1 MERRA
6 RSARFGGRRP
16 LPETVIEGKMKKSSS
31 SNSCE
36 FRIPKKSK
44 SKQEDTQVQVPLSR
58 LRSSDQWDHPVKGWI
73 KGVGNKGSSS
83 FLHKS
88 KKDFHGCT
96 VTSRPSPNRQ
106 LKVMLTNV
114 LLTDSGRKYI
124 KTLPRTDANLCDTKK
139 LQSDSLPS
147 TSVDSLAIHKKLNPL
162 HQSLYLSERQ
172 PKVILMNVL
181 GTELGRKY
189 IKTLPLTEANL
200 CETDNMQSNQLPS
213 SSVDSL
219 ETCQKLEPHKSPFLS
234 ERCSQSQK
242 NPGDNFAK
250 QSELTKEKE
259 RSDDSSLVRWSDV
272 EPKDSN
278 TGNRECK
285 HQEEVNRNQED
296 IYSDSKVV
304 PCPAAKKTKKRLR
317 SHVLEYS
324 NAPSLEESTLQ
335 SKEQEY
341 DLLPSECG
349 DPSEND
355 YLHDLK
361 ALQGNTL
368 ETVEISFM
376 KPPSFESQEVIVSC
390 AQDSFSDS
398 SATGPFQNLN
408 PVCSDA
414 LEISSIVDN
423 VSMLVT
429 EAEVPVLRKLRSRK
443 YEEKQLLV
451 SVEPI
456 VVSSDEEGPIE
467 QNNSDTL
474 SLQPGQGYE
483 LVIKD
488 GERVSELELSEETIL
503 TASKSVQVSPNIFS
517 ESLIME
523 NFSCITPSNEM
534 DLHLDVTFTSIY
546 IGSIRGVSSGCVTF
560 TTKYIKIPFQVSLN
574 KISLLVDTMH
584 LKKFGLWT
592 HKDDNHC
599 KRNSVIFLWT
609 CSDYLEMIENQLGKS
624 VLRQLSKSDE
634 FIFLELSKPAS
645 EEEEEKLNEMM
656 AEVSRKTGSL
666 DLCHSLPWNQAL
678 SLLQGLSAKE
688 SSFIDYYC
696 SSSKYSHFPVTAVE
710 TKAESPSQASNT
722 NITKPSYTLLQKRGS
737 GCYSLSITSNP
748 DDNEWK
754 EVKNTGPIKKLIVY
768 PPPPTKGGLGVT
780 NEDLEC
786 LEDGEFLNDVIIDF
800 YLKYLILEKASDDL
814 VERSHIFSSFFY
826 KCLTRKENNSIEEN
840 PNLSMA
846 QRRHKR
852 VRTWTRH
859 INIFNKDY
867 IFVPVNEASHWYL
880 AVICFPWLEGP
891 VYEDF
896 PQQFSQQFKSP
907 QCQHDFQTL
916 DNDLHIT
923 SSLSLDTEDPQGSLK
938 NTSESKK
945 MCKRPCILI
954 LDSLKAGSVQNTVQI
969 LREYLE
975 VEWEV
980 RRKTHREFSKANM
993 VDLCPKVPKQDNS
1006 SDCGVYLLQYVE
1018 SFFKDPIVN
1027 FELPL
1032 HLEKWFPRQV
1042 IRAKR
1047 DDIRE
1052 LILKLH
1058 LQQQKGNSS

>member
-1 MERRA
+1 MERKA
-6 RSARFGGRRP
+6 RSARSGGRRS
-16 LPETVIEGKMKKSSS
+16 LPETVIEGKIKKSSS

-44 SKQEDTQVQVPLSR
+44 SKQEDTQVQVHLSR
-58 LRSSDQWDHPVKGWI
+58 LRSSDRWDHPLKGWI
-73 KGVGNKGSSS
+73 KGVGYKGSSS
-83 FLHKS
+83 FLRKS

-96 VTSRPSPNRQ
+96 VTSRLSPNRQ

-147 TSVDSLAIHKKLNPL
+147 TSVDSLMIYKKLNPP
-162 HQSLYLSERQ
+162 HQSIYLSERQ

-200 CETDNMQSNQLPS
+200 CETDNMQPNQLPS

-219 ETCQKLEPHKSPFLS
+219 ESYQKLEPLKSSFLS
-234 ERCSQSQK
+234 ERLYNVEPHYLTHMRCSQSQK
-242 NPGDNFAK
+242 NPSDSFAK
-250 QSELTKEKE
+250 RGELIKEKE
-259 RSDDSSLVRWSDV
+259 RSDDNSLVIWSDT
-272 EPKDSN
+272 EPKDFI
-278 TGNRECK
+278 TGNRECEY
-285 HQEEVNRNQED
+285 QEEGSRNQEET
-296 IYSDSKVV
+296 YSDSKVV
-304 PCPAAKKTKKRLR
+304 PCLTAKKTKKRLR

-324 NAPSLEESTLQ
+324 KAPSLEESTLQ
-335 SKEQEY
+335 SEEQEN
-341 DLLPSECG
+341 DSLLSECG
-349 DPSEND
+349 DPSED
-355 YLHDLK
+355 DFLHDLK
-361 ALQGNTL
+361 ALQENTP
-368 ETVEISFM
+368 ETVEIDFM
-376 KPPSFESQEVIVSC
+376 KPPSFESQEVVVSC
-390 AQDSFSDS
+390 SPNSFSDS
-398 SATGPFQNLN
+398 STTGPFQNLN

-414 LEISSIVDN
+414 LEISSVVDN

-443 YEEKQLLV
+443 YEEKQLFV

-456 VVSSDEEGPIE
+456 VVSSDEEGSIE
-467 QNNSDTL
+467 QNSSDTL
-474 SLQPGQGYE
+474 NLQPEQDYE
-483 LVIKD
+483 FVIKD
-488 GERVSELELSEETIL
+488 GEEVSELELSEDTLL
-503 TASKSVQVSPNIFS
+503 TASKSVQVSPNIFP
-517 ESLIME
+517 ESLVMD
-523 NFSCITPSNEM
+523 NFSCIMPNDEI
-534 DLHLDVTFTSIY
+534 DFHLDITFTSIY
-546 IGSIRGVSSGCVTF
+546 IGSIRGISSGYVTF

-574 KISLLVDTMH
+574 KISLLVDTIH

-592 HKDDNHC
+592 HKDGSHC
-599 KRNSVIFLWT
+599 KKRNSIIFLWT
-609 CSDYLEMIENQLGKS
+609 SSDYLEMIENQLGKS

-645 EEEEEKLNEMM
+645 EEEEEKLNELM
-656 AEVSRKTGSL
+656 AEVSRKTRSL
-666 DLCHSLPWNQAL
+666 DLYHPLPWDQAL

-696 SSSKYSHFPVTAVE
+696 SSTKSCHFPVATVE
-710 TKAESPSQASNT
+710 TETDSPPQASNS
-722 NITKPSYTLLQKRGS
+722 NKIKPSYTLLQKTVS

-800 YLKYLILEKASDDL
+800 YLKYLILEKASNDL

-840 PNLSMA
+840 PNLS
-846 QRRHKR
+846 
-852 VRTWTRH
+852 
-859 INIFNKDY
+859 
-867 IFVPVNEASHWYL
+867 SHWYL

-896 PQQFSQQFKSP
+896 PHQLSHSSNSQ
-907 QCQHDFQTL
+907 QCQHDYQTL
-916 DNDLHIT
+916 DNDLHVT
-923 SSLSLDTEDPQGSLK
+923 SSLSLVTEDPQGTLK

-980 RRKTHREFSKANM
+980 RRKTHREFSKTSM

-1058 LQQQKGNSS
+1058 LQQQKDNSS

>member
-1 MERRA
+1 M
-6 RSARFGGRRP
+6 
-16 LPETVIEGKMKKSSS
+16 LETVIEGKMKKSSS
-31 SNSCE
+31 SNSWE

-58 LRSSDQWDHPVKGWI
+58 LRSSDRWDHPVKGWI

-147 TSVDSLAIHKKLNPL
+147 TSVDSLVIHKKLNPL

-219 ETCQKLEPHKSPFLS
+219 ETCQKLEPHESPFLS
-234 ERCSQSQK
+234 KRCLQSQK
-242 NPGDNFAK
+242 NPRDSLAK

-259 RSDDSSLVRWSDV
+259 RSDDSSLIRWSDT
-272 EPKDSN
+272 EPKDFN
-278 TGNRECK
+278 TRNRECEP
-285 HQEEVNRNQED
+285 QEEESRNQED
-296 IYSDSKVV
+296 TCSDSKVV
-304 PCPAAKKTKKRLR
+304 LCPTAKKTKKRLR
-317 SHVLEYS
+317 SHILEYN

-335 SKEQEY
+335 SKEQEHNS
-341 DLLPSECG
+341 LPSECG
-349 DPSEND
+349 ESSEND

-361 ALQGNTL
+361 TLQRNTL
-368 ETVEISFM
+368 ETVEIGFM
-376 KPPSFESQEVIVSC
+376 KPPSFESQEVVVSC
-390 AQDSFSDS
+390 AQDSFSDF
-398 SATGPFQNLN
+398 SATSPFQNLH

-443 YEEKQLLV
+443 YEEKQLFV

-467 QNNSDTL
+467 QNNSDTHN
-474 SLQPGQGYE
+474 LQPEQGYE

-488 GERVSELELSEETIL
+488 GERVSELELPEDTLL
-503 TASKSVQVSPNIFS
+503 TASKSVQVSPNAFP
-517 ESLIME
+517 ESLVMD
-523 NFSCITPSNEM
+523 NFSCIIPSNEM
-534 DLHLDVTFTSIY
+534 DLHLDITFTSIY
-546 IGSIRGVSSGCVTF
+546 IGSIKGVSSGYVTF

-574 KISLLVDTMH
+574 KISLLVDTIH

-592 HKDDNHC
+592 HRDDNHF
-599 KRNSVIFLWT
+599 KRRNSIIFLWT
-609 CSDYLEMIENQLGKS
+609 SSDYLEMIENQLGKS

-634 FIFLELSKPAS
+634 FIFLELSKPVS
-645 EEEEEKLNEMM
+645 EEEEDKLNEVM
-656 AEVSRKTGSL
+656 AEVSRKMRSL
-666 DLCHSLPWNQAL
+666 DLCHPLPWNQAL
-678 SLLQGLSAKE
+678 ALLQDLSAKE
-688 SSFIDYYC
+688 CSFIDYYC
-696 SSSKYSHFPVTAVE
+696 SSSKYCHFPVAAVE

-896 PQQFSQQFKSP
+896 PHQLSQQSKSP

-916 DNDLHIT
+916 D
-923 SSLSLDTEDPQGSLK
+923 TEDPQGTLK

-980 RRKTHREFSKANM
+980 RRKTHREFSKTNM

>member
-1 MERRA
+1 MERKA
-6 RSARFGGRRP
+6 RSARSGGRRP

-31 SNSCE
+31 SNSWE

-58 LRSSDQWDHPVKGWI
+58 LRSSDRWDHPVKGWI

-96 VTSRPSPNRQ
+96 VTSRPSPN
-106 LKVMLTNV
+106 
-114 LLTDSGRKYI
+114 
-124 KTLPRTDANLCDTKK
+124 
-139 LQSDSLPS
+139 
-147 TSVDSLAIHKKLNPL
+147 
-162 HQSLYLSERQ
+162 RQ

-219 ETCQKLEPHKSPFLS
+219 ETCQKLEPHESPFLS
-234 ERCSQSQK
+234 KRCLQSQK
-242 NPGDNFAK
+242 NPRDSLAK

-259 RSDDSSLVRWSDV
+259 RSDDSSLIRWSDT
-272 EPKDSN
+272 EPKDFN
-278 TGNRECK
+278 TRNRECEP
-285 HQEEVNRNQED
+285 QEEESRNQED
-296 IYSDSKVV
+296 TCSDSKVV
-304 PCPAAKKTKKRLR
+304 LCPTAKKTKKRLR
-317 SHVLEYS
+317 SHILEYN

-335 SKEQEY
+335 SKEQEHNS
-341 DLLPSECG
+341 LPSECG
-349 DPSEND
+349 ESSEND

-361 ALQGNTL
+361 TLQRNTL
-368 ETVEISFM
+368 ETVEIGFM
-376 KPPSFESQEVIVSC
+376 KPPSFESQEVVVSC
-390 AQDSFSDS
+390 AQDSFSDF
-398 SATGPFQNLN
+398 SATSPFQNLH

-443 YEEKQLLV
+443 YEEKQLFV

-467 QNNSDTL
+467 QNNSDTHN
-474 SLQPGQGYE
+474 LQPEQGYE

-488 GERVSELELSEETIL
+488 GERVSELELPEDTLL
-503 TASKSVQVSPNIFS
+503 TASKSVQVSPNAFP
-517 ESLIME
+517 ESLVMD
-523 NFSCITPSNEM
+523 NFSCIIPSNEM
-534 DLHLDVTFTSIY
+534 DLHLDITFTSIY
-546 IGSIRGVSSGCVTF
+546 IGSIKGVSSGYVTF

-574 KISLLVDTMH
+574 KISLLVDTIH

-592 HKDDNHC
+592 HRDDNHF
-599 KRNSVIFLWT
+599 KRRNSIIFLWT
-609 CSDYLEMIENQLGKS
+609 SSDYLEMIENQLGKS

-634 FIFLELSKPAS
+634 FIFLELSKPVS
-645 EEEEEKLNEMM
+645 EEEEDKLNEVM
-656 AEVSRKTGSL
+656 AEVSRKMRSL
-666 DLCHSLPWNQAL
+666 DLCHPLPWNQAL
-678 SLLQGLSAKE
+678 ALLQDLSAKE
-688 SSFIDYYC
+688 CSFIDYYC
-696 SSSKYSHFPVTAVE
+696 SSSKYCHFPVAAVE

-896 PQQFSQQFKSP
+896 PHQLSQQSKSP

-916 DNDLHIT
+916 D
-923 SSLSLDTEDPQGSLK
+923 TEDPQGTLK

-980 RRKTHREFSKANM
+980 RRKTHREFSKTNM

>member
-1 MERRA
+1 MERKA
-6 RSARFGGRRP
+6 RSARSGGRRP

-31 SNSCE
+31 SNSWE

-58 LRSSDQWDHPVKGWI
+58 LRSSDRWDHPVKGWI

-147 TSVDSLAIHKKLNPL
+147 TSVDSLVIHKKLNPL

-219 ETCQKLEPHKSPFLS
+219 ETCQKLEPHESPFLS
-234 ERCSQSQK
+234 KRCLQSQK
-242 NPGDNFAK
+242 NPRDSLAK

-259 RSDDSSLVRWSDV
+259 RSDDSSLIRWSDT
-272 EPKDSN
+272 EPKDFN
-278 TGNRECK
+278 TRNRECEP
-285 HQEEVNRNQED
+285 QEEESRNQED
-296 IYSDSKVV
+296 TCSDSKVV
-304 PCPAAKKTKKRLR
+304 LCPTAKKTKKRLR
-317 SHVLEYS
+317 SHILEYN

-335 SKEQEY
+335 SKEQEHNS
-341 DLLPSECG
+341 LPSECG
-349 DPSEND
+349 ESSEND

-361 ALQGNTL
+361 TLQRNTL
-368 ETVEISFM
+368 ETVEIGFM
-376 KPPSFESQEVIVSC
+376 KPPSFESQEVVVSC
-390 AQDSFSDS
+390 AQDSFSDF
-398 SATGPFQNLN
+398 SATSPFQNLH

-443 YEEKQLLV
+443 YEEKQLFV

-467 QNNSDTL
+467 QNNSDTHN
-474 SLQPGQGYE
+474 LQPEQGYE

-488 GERVSELELSEETIL
+488 GERVSELELPEDTLL
-503 TASKSVQVSPNIFS
+503 TASKSVQVSPNAFP
-517 ESLIME
+517 ESLVMD
-523 NFSCITPSNEM
+523 NFSCIIPSNEM
-534 DLHLDVTFTSIY
+534 DLHLDITFTSIY
-546 IGSIRGVSSGCVTF
+546 IGSIKGVSSGYVTF

-574 KISLLVDTMH
+574 KISLLVDTIH

-592 HKDDNHC
+592 HRDDNHF
-599 KRNSVIFLWT
+599 KRRNSIIFLWT
-609 CSDYLEMIENQLGKS
+609 SSDYLEMIENQLGKS

-634 FIFLELSKPAS
+634 FIFLELSKPVS
-645 EEEEEKLNEMM
+645 EEEEDKLNEVM
-656 AEVSRKTGSL
+656 AEVSRKMRSL
-666 DLCHSLPWNQAL
+666 DLCHPLPWNQAL
-678 SLLQGLSAKE
+678 ALLQDLSAKE
-688 SSFIDYYC
+688 CSFIDYYC
-696 SSSKYSHFPVTAVE
+696 SSSKYCHFPVAAVE

-896 PQQFSQQFKSP
+896 PHQLSQQSKSP

-916 DNDLHIT
+916 D
-923 SSLSLDTEDPQGSLK
+923 TEDPQGTLK

-980 RRKTHREFSKANM
+980 RRKTHREFSKTNM

>member
-1 MERRA
+1 MDRKA
-6 RSARFGGRRP
+6 RSARSGSRR
-16 LPETVIEGKMKKSSS
+16 LLAETVIEGKMKKFSS

-36 FRIPKKSK
+36 LRIPKKSK
-44 SKQEDTQVQVPLSR
+44 SKQEDSQVQAPLSR
-58 LRSSDQWDHPVKGWI
+58 LRSSDRWDHPVKGWI

-88 KKDFHGCT
+88 KKDFHGCA

-162 HQSLYLSERQ
+162 HQSLYLSER
-172 PKVILMNVL
+172 
-181 GTELGRKY
+181 
-189 IKTLPLTEANL
+189 
-200 CETDNMQSNQLPS
+200 
-213 SSVDSL
+213 
-219 ETCQKLEPHKSPFLS
+219 
-234 ERCSQSQK
+234 CSQPRK
-242 NPGDNFAK
+242 NPGDSFAK
-250 QSELTKEKE
+250 QSELIKEKE
-259 RSDDSSLVRWSDV
+259 RSDDSSLVRWS
-272 EPKDSN
+272 ETDSKGFN
-278 TGNRECK
+278 TRNRECE
-285 HQEEVNRNQED
+285 HQEEKNRNQED
-296 IYSDSKVV
+296 TYSDSKVV
-304 PCPAAKKTKKRLR
+304 PCPTAKKTKKRLR
-317 SHVLEYS
+317 SYVLEY
-324 NAPSLEESTLQ
+324 NNTPSLEESTLQ
-335 SKEQEY
+335 SKEQEH
-341 DLLPSECG
+341 DSLPSECR

-361 ALQGNTL
+361 ALPGNTL
-368 ETVEISFM
+368 ETVEIDFM
-376 KPPSFESQEVIVSC
+376 KSPSFESQEIVVSC

-429 EAEVPVLRKLRSRK
+429 EAEVPVLRKLPRRK

-456 VVSSDEEGPIE
+456 VVSSDEEGSIE

-474 SLQPGQGYE
+474 DLQPEQSYE

-488 GERVSELELSEETIL
+488 GERVSELELSEETL
-503 TASKSVQVSPNIFS
+503 LRASKSVQVSPNVFS
-517 ESLIME
+517 ESLIMD
-523 NFSCITPSNEM
+523 NFSGIIPSDEM
-534 DLHLDVTFTSIY
+534 DLHLDITFTSIY
-546 IGSIRGVSSGCVTF
+546 IGSRRGVSSGCVTF
-560 TTKYIKIPFQVSLN
+560 TTKFIKIPFQVSLN
-574 KISLLVDTMH
+574 EISLLVDTMH

-592 HKDDNHC
+592 HKDDNHGK
-599 KRNSVIFLWT
+599 KRNSFIFLWT
-609 CSDYLEMIENQLGKS
+609 SSDYLEMIENQLGKS

-634 FIFLELSKPAS
+634 FIFLELNKPVS
-645 EEEEEKLNEMM
+645 EEEEDKLNELM
-656 AEVSRKTGSL
+656 AEVSRKTRSA
-666 DLCHSLPWNQAL
+666 DLCHPLSWNQVL

-696 SSSKYSHFPVTAVE
+696 SSSKYCHLPVAAVE
-710 TKAESPSQASNT
+710 MKAESPSQASNT
-722 NITKPSYTLLQKRGS
+722 NTTKPSYTLLQKTGS
-737 GCYSLSITSNP
+737 DCFSISITPNP

-840 PNLSMA
+840 PDLSMA

-896 PQQFSQQFKSP
+896 PHQLSQQSKAP
-907 QCQHDFQTL
+907 QPQHDFQTL

-923 SSLSLDTEDPQGSLK
+923 ASLSLDTEDPQGTLK

-975 VEWEV
+975 IEWEV
-980 RRKTHREFSKANM
+980 RRKTHREFSKTNM

-1027 FELPL
+1027 FALPL
-1032 HLEKWFPRQV
+1032 HLEKWFSREV
-1042 IRAKR
+1042 IRSKR
-1047 DDIRE
+1047 DEIRN

>member
-1 MERRA
+1 MERKT
-6 RSARFGGRRP
+6 RSSRSGGRRF
-16 LPETVIEGKMKKSSS
+16 LPETIIEGKMKKPSS

-44 SKQEDTQVQVPLSR
+44 SKQEDTQIQIPLSR
-58 LRSSDQWDHPVKGWI
+58 LRSSDRWDHPLKGWI
-73 KGVGNKGSSS
+73 KGGGNKGSSS

-96 VTSRPSPNRQ
+96 LTSRPSPNRQ

-124 KTLPRTDANLCDTKK
+124 KNLPRTDANLCDTKK

-162 HQSLYLSERQ
+162 HQSLYLSER
-172 PKVILMNVL
+172 
-181 GTELGRKY
+181 
-189 IKTLPLTEANL
+189 
-200 CETDNMQSNQLPS
+200 
-213 SSVDSL
+213 
-219 ETCQKLEPHKSPFLS
+219 
-234 ERCSQSQK
+234 CSQSQK
-242 NPGDNFAK
+242 NPSDSFAK
-250 QSELTKEKE
+250 QGELTKEKE
-259 RSDDSSLVRWSDV
+259 RSNDSSLARWSDT
-272 EPKDSN
+272 EPKDFN
-278 TGNRECK
+278 RGNRDHD
-285 HQEEVNRNQED
+285 HQEEESRNQED
-296 IYSDSKVV
+296 TYSNSKVV
-304 PCPAAKKTKKRLR
+304 PYSTTKKTKKRHR

-324 NAPSLEESTLQ
+324 NVPSLEESTLQ
-335 SKEQEY
+335 SKEQER
-341 DLLPSECG
+341 DSLPSECG
-349 DPSEND
+349 DPNEND

-368 ETVEISFM
+368 ETVEIGFM
-376 KPPSFESQEVIVSC
+376 KSPSFETQEVIVGC
-390 AQDSFSDS
+390 AQNSFSDS
-398 SATGPFQNLN
+398 SATGTFQNLN
-408 PVCSDA
+408 PICSDA

-443 YEEKQLLV
+443 YEEKQLFV

-456 VVSSDEEGPIE
+456 VVSSDEEGPFE

-474 SLQPGQGYE
+474 NLQPEQDYE

-488 GERVSELELSEETIL
+488 EEGVSELDLSEETL
-503 TASKSVQVSPNIFS
+503 MTASKSSQVSPNVFPG
-517 ESLIME
+517 SLVMD
-523 NFSCITPSNEM
+523 NFSCIIPSDEV
-534 DLHLDVTFTSIY
+534 DLHLDITFTSIY
-546 IGSIRGVSSGCVTF
+546 IGSIRGVSSGYVTF

-574 KISLLVDTMH
+574 KISLLVDTIH

-599 KRNSVIFLWT
+599 KRRNSIIFLWT
-609 CSDYLEMIENQLGKS
+609 SSDYLEMIENQLGKS

-645 EEEEEKLNEMM
+645 EEEEDKLNEVM
-656 AEVSRKTGSL
+656 AEVSRKTRSL
-666 DLCHSLPWNQAL
+666 DLCHPLPWNQAL

-696 SSSKYSHFPVTAVE
+696 SSKYCHNPVPAVE
-710 TKAESPSQASNT
+710 TKAESPPQASNA

-800 YLKYLILEKASDDL
+800 YLKYLILEKASDEL

-896 PQQFSQQFKSP
+896 PHQSSQQSKSHNFETP
-907 QCQHDFQTL
+907 L

-923 SSLSLDTEDPQGSLK
+923 SSLSLDTEDPQGTLK
-938 NTSESKK
+938 TTPESKK

-980 RRKTHREFSKANM
+980 RRKTHREFSKTNM

-1058 LQQQKGNSS
+1058 LQQQKGNNS

>member
-1 MERRA
+1 MERKA
-6 RSARFGGRRP
+6 RSARSGGRRP

-31 SNSCE
+31 SNSWE

-58 LRSSDQWDHPVKGWI
+58 LRSSDRWDHPVKGWI

-96 VTSRPSPNRQ
+96 VTSRPSPNRC
-106 LKVMLTNV
+106 L
-114 LLTDSGRKYI
+114 
-124 KTLPRTDANLCDTKK
+124 
-139 LQSDSLPS
+139 
-147 TSVDSLAIHKKLNPL
+147 
-162 HQSLYLSERQ
+162 
-172 PKVILMNVL
+172 
-181 GTELGRKY
+181 
-189 IKTLPLTEANL
+189 
-200 CETDNMQSNQLPS
+200 
-213 SSVDSL
+213 
-219 ETCQKLEPHKSPFLS
+219 
-234 ERCSQSQK
+234 QSQK
-242 NPGDNFAK
+242 NPRDSLAK

-259 RSDDSSLVRWSDV
+259 RSDDSSLIRWSDT
-272 EPKDSN
+272 EPKDFN
-278 TGNRECK
+278 TRNRECEP
-285 HQEEVNRNQED
+285 QEEESRNQED
-296 IYSDSKVV
+296 TCSDSKVV
-304 PCPAAKKTKKRLR
+304 LCPTAKKTKKRLR
-317 SHVLEYS
+317 SHILEYN

-335 SKEQEY
+335 SKEQEHNS
-341 DLLPSECG
+341 LPSECG
-349 DPSEND
+349 ESSEND

-361 ALQGNTL
+361 TLQRNTL
-368 ETVEISFM
+368 ETVEIGFM
-376 KPPSFESQEVIVSC
+376 KPPSFESQEVVVSC
-390 AQDSFSDS
+390 AQDSFSDF
-398 SATGPFQNLN
+398 SATSPFQNLH

-443 YEEKQLLV
+443 YEEKQLFV

-467 QNNSDTL
+467 QNNSDTHN
-474 SLQPGQGYE
+474 LQPEQGYE

-488 GERVSELELSEETIL
+488 GERVSELELPEDTLL
-503 TASKSVQVSPNIFS
+503 TASKSVQVSPNAFP
-517 ESLIME
+517 ESLVMD
-523 NFSCITPSNEM
+523 NFSCIIPSNEM
-534 DLHLDVTFTSIY
+534 DLHLDITFTSIY
-546 IGSIRGVSSGCVTF
+546 IGSIKGVSSGYVTF

-574 KISLLVDTMH
+574 KISLLVDTIH

-592 HKDDNHC
+592 HRDDNHF
-599 KRNSVIFLWT
+599 KRRNSIIFLWT
-609 CSDYLEMIENQLGKS
+609 SSDYLEMIENQLGKS

-634 FIFLELSKPAS
+634 FIFLELSKPVS
-645 EEEEEKLNEMM
+645 EEEEDKLNEVM
-656 AEVSRKTGSL
+656 AEVSRKMRSL
-666 DLCHSLPWNQAL
+666 DLCHPLPWNQAL
-678 SLLQGLSAKE
+678 ALLQDLSAKE
-688 SSFIDYYC
+688 CSFIDYYC
-696 SSSKYSHFPVTAVE
+696 SSSKYCHFPVAAVE

-896 PQQFSQQFKSP
+896 PHQLSQQSKSP

-916 DNDLHIT
+916 D
-923 SSLSLDTEDPQGSLK
+923 TEDPQGTLK

-980 RRKTHREFSKANM
+980 RRKTHREFSKTNM

>member
-1 MERRA
+1 
-6 RSARFGGRRP
+6 
-16 LPETVIEGKMKKSSS
+16 MKKSSS
-31 SNSCE
+31 SHSHE

-44 SKQEDTQVQVPLSR
+44 SKQEDTQVQAPLSR
-58 LRSSDQWDHPVKGWI
+58 LRSSDHRDHPLLGWI

-88 KKDFHGCT
+88 KKDFHGCS

-106 LKVMLTNV
+106 LKVVLTNV

-124 KTLPRTDANLCDTKK
+124 KNLPRIDANLCDTKK
-139 LQSDSLPS
+139 LQSDSQPS
-147 TSVDSLAIHKKLNPL
+147 TSVDSLVIQKKLNPL

-219 ETCQKLEPHKSPFLS
+219 KSCQKLELHKSPFIS

-242 NPGDNFAK
+242 NPSDSFAK
-250 QSELTKEKE
+250 QGELTKEKE
-259 RSDDSSLVRWSDV
+259 RIDDSSLVRWSDT
-272 EPKDSN
+272 EPKDFN
-278 TGNRECK
+278 TGNRECE
-285 HQEEVNRNQED
+285 HQEEERRNQED
-296 IYSDSKVV
+296 TYSDSKMVS
-304 PCPAAKKTKKRLR
+304 CSTAKKSKKRLR

-324 NAPSLEESTLQ
+324 NTPFLEESTLQ
-335 SKEQEY
+335 SKEQEH
-341 DLLPSECG
+341 DSLPSECG

-355 YLHDLK
+355 FLHDLK
-361 ALQGNTL
+361 ALHGHAL
-368 ETVEISFM
+368 ETVEIGFM
-376 KPPSFESQEVIVSC
+376 KPPTFETQEVVVSC
-390 AQDSFSDS
+390 AQNSFPDP
-398 SATGPFQNLN
+398 SATDPFHNLN

-429 EAEVPVLRKLRSRK
+429 EAEVPVLRKLRSRNF
-443 YEEKQLLV
+443 EDKQLFV

-474 SLQPGQGYE
+474 NLQHKEGYE

-488 GERVSELELSEETIL
+488 GEGVSELELPEETLL
-503 TASKSVQVSPNIFS
+503 TASKSVQVSPNLFS
-517 ESLIME
+517 ESLVTD
-523 NFSCITPSNEM
+523 NFSCILPSDEM
-534 DLHLDVTFTSIY
+534 DLHLDISFTSIY
-546 IGSIRGVSSGCVTF
+546 IGNIKGVSSGFVTF
-560 TTKYIKIPFQVSLN
+560 TTKYIKIPFEVSLN
-574 KISLLVDTMH
+574 KISLLVDTIH

-592 HKDDNHC
+592 HKDDNS
-599 KRNSVIFLWT
+599 KRRNSIIFLWT
-609 CSDYLEMIENQLGKS
+609 SSDYLEMIENQLGKS
-624 VLRQLSKSDE
+624 VLRQRSKSDE

-645 EEEEEKLNEMM
+645 EEEEDKLNEMM
-656 AEVSRKTGSL
+656 AEVSRKTKSL
-666 DLCHSLPWNQAL
+666 DLCHPLPWNQAL

-696 SSSKYSHFPVTAVE
+696 SASKYCHFPGAAVE
-710 TKAESPSQASNT
+710 MEAESPSQASNA

-737 GCYSLSITSNP
+737 GCYSFSITSNP

-896 PQQFSQQFKSP
+896 PHQLSQQFKYQ

-916 DNDLHIT
+916 DNDPHIT
-923 SSLSLDTEDPQGSLK
+923 SSLSLDTEDPQSTLK
-938 NTSESKK
+938 NISESKK

-980 RRKTHREFSKANM
+980 RRKTHREFSKTNM

-1042 IRAKR
+1042 IRTKR
-1047 DDIRE
+1047 DNIRE

-1058 LQQQKGNSS
+1058 LQQQKALIHH

>member
-1 MERRA
+1 MERKT
-6 RSARFGGRRP
+6 RSSRSGGRRF
-16 LPETVIEGKMKKSSS
+16 LPETIIEGKMKKPSS

-44 SKQEDTQVQVPLSR
+44 SKQEDTQIQIPLSR
-58 LRSSDQWDHPVKGWI
+58 LRSSDRWDHPLKGWI
-73 KGVGNKGSSS
+73 KGGGNKGSSS

-96 VTSRPSPNRQ
+96 LTSRPSPNRQ

-124 KTLPRTDANLCDTKK
+124 KNLPRTDANLCDTKK

-189 IKTLPLTEANL
+189 IKTLPLTETNL

-213 SSVDSL
+213 SSVDNLKS
-219 ETCQKLEPHKSPFLS
+219 CQKLEPHKSPFLP

-242 NPGDNFAK
+242 NPSDSFAK
-250 QSELTKEKE
+250 QGELTKEKE
-259 RSDDSSLVRWSDV
+259 RSNDSSLARWSDT
-272 EPKDSN
+272 EPKDFN
-278 TGNRECK
+278 RGNRDHD
-285 HQEEVNRNQED
+285 HQEEESRNQED
-296 IYSDSKVV
+296 TYSNSKVV
-304 PCPAAKKTKKRLR
+304 PYSTTKKTKKRHR

-324 NAPSLEESTLQ
+324 NVPSLEESTLQ
-335 SKEQEY
+335 SKEQER
-341 DLLPSECG
+341 DSLPSECG
-349 DPSEND
+349 DPNEND

-368 ETVEISFM
+368 ETVEIGFM
-376 KPPSFESQEVIVSC
+376 KSPSFETQEVIVGC
-390 AQDSFSDS
+390 AQNSFSDS
-398 SATGPFQNLN
+398 SATGTFQNLN
-408 PVCSDA
+408 PICSDA

-443 YEEKQLLV
+443 YEEKQLFV

-456 VVSSDEEGPIE
+456 VVSSDEEGPFE

-474 SLQPGQGYE
+474 NLQPEQDYE

-488 GERVSELELSEETIL
+488 EEGVSELDLSEETL
-503 TASKSVQVSPNIFS
+503 MTASKSSQVSPNVFPG
-517 ESLIME
+517 SLVMD
-523 NFSCITPSNEM
+523 NFSCIIPSDEV
-534 DLHLDVTFTSIY
+534 DLHLDITFTSIY
-546 IGSIRGVSSGCVTF
+546 IGSIRGVSSGYVTF

-574 KISLLVDTMH
+574 KISLLVDTIH

-599 KRNSVIFLWT
+599 KRRNSIIFLWT
-609 CSDYLEMIENQLGKS
+609 SSDYLEMIENQLGKS

-645 EEEEEKLNEMM
+645 EEEEDKLNEVM
-656 AEVSRKTGSL
+656 AEVSRKTRSL
-666 DLCHSLPWNQAL
+666 DLCHPLPWNQAL

-696 SSSKYSHFPVTAVE
+696 SSKYCHNPVPAVE
-710 TKAESPSQASNT
+710 TKAESPPQASNA

-800 YLKYLILEKASDDL
+800 YLKYLILEKASDEL

-896 PQQFSQQFKSP
+896 PHQSSQQSKSHNFETP
-907 QCQHDFQTL
+907 L

-923 SSLSLDTEDPQGSLK
+923 SSLSLDTEDPQGTLK
-938 NTSESKK
+938 TTPESKK

-980 RRKTHREFSKANM
+980 RRKTHREFSKTNM

-1058 LQQQKGNSS
+1058 LQQQKGNNS